1 MSVLPIC
8 SDSTHFIPQIMRDF
22 FKYVLASCVALL
34 LTAGVSISLIIALF
48 TAIAVSGGETESDIE
63 SKSILTL
70 DLSVPITDTPPTI
83 TPDQIIG
90 DVIAGREVTT
100 PISLRTVLDT
110 LDAAANDDRIVG
122 LYIEGIGASGFAT
135 LREVRQGI
143 EQFQASNKPIIAY
156 ETAWNERSY
165 YLISAADE
173 ILLNPSGLLEL
184 NGFSAESMF
193 FAGALEKYGIGVSA
207 IRAGQYKSAIEP
219 FTRSDRSPEEKA
231 QTEELLGELWQEFIE
246 TTASSR
252 DLTATALQNIV
263 DRQGLLLPQEA
274 IEMGLIDGMAYGDEV
289 IGKLHKLTEE
299 ETDESSFRHVSMAD
313 YASDL
318 DRNNSG
324 FGASKP
330 NVAVVYAEGNIV
342 NGEGELGQ
350 IGGDRFARLLRDI
363 RLDKEIEAVVLRVNS
378 PGGSATAADKI
389 AREIQLIKDDKPVIV
404 SMGNLAASGGYLI
417 ATHSDRIFAAPN
429 TITGS
434 IGVFGLFPNFQGIAN
449 RNGITWD
456 VVKTGEYADI
466 GTVSRP
472 PTDDELAIAQR
483 FVDQVYDDFLQN
495 VTDSRPLSRNEL
507 EPIAQGRVW
516 SGIKAQSLG
525 LVDEMGGLEDAIT
538 AAATAA
544 ELGDNWT
551 IEEYPKSL
559 NFEEELLRQL
569 FSSKFRANLGRVLMQ
584 APLSP
589 THETL
594 SHAQGPLSA
603 ADPLSTQWQ
612 RVKVELETV
621 RSLNDPRGVYT
632 RLPIN
637 YVID

>member
-1 MSVLPIC
+1 
-8 SDSTHFIPQIMRDF
+8 MRDF

-34 LTAGVSISLIIALF
+34 LTAGVSISLVIALF
-48 TAIAVSGGETESDIE
+48 TAIAISGGETESEVE
-63 SKSILTL
+63 SNSILTL
-70 DLSVPITDTPPTI
+70 DLSIPITDTPPTV

-90 DVIAGREVTT
+90 GVISGRSVTT
-100 PISLRTVLDT
+100 PMSLRMVLDT
-110 LDAAANDDRIVG
+110 LEAAAEDDRIVG
-122 LYIEGIGASGFAT
+122 LYIEGAGASGFAT
-135 LREVRQGI
+135 LKEVRQGI
-143 EQFQASNKPIIAY
+143 EQFQASNKPVIAY
-156 ETAWNERSY
+156 ETAWNERAY
-165 YLISAADE
+165 YLISVADE

-207 IRAGQYKSAIEP
+207 IRAGQYKSAVEP

-231 QTEELLGELWQEFIE
+231 QTEELLGELWQEFVG
-246 TTASSR
+246 TAAASR
-252 DLTATALQNIV
+252 DLTAESLQAIV
-263 DRQGLLLPQEA
+263 DTQGLLLPQEA
-274 IEMGLIDGMAYGDEV
+274 VETGLIDAITYGDEV
-289 IGKLHKLTEE
+289 IGKLHELTEE
-299 ETDESSFRHVSMAD
+299 DPDESSFRQVSVAS
-313 YASDL
+313 YARDL
-318 DRNNSG
+318 SVSGDSG
-324 FGASKP
+324 FGFSEPK
-330 NVAVVYAEGNIV
+330 VAVVYAEGNIV

-350 IGGDRFARLLRDI
+350 IGGDRFARILREI
-363 RLDKEIEAVVLRVNS
+363 RLDEEIEAVVLRVNS
-378 PGGSATAADKI
+378 PGGSASAADKI
-389 AREIQLIKDDKPVIV
+389 AREIQLIKEDKPVIV

-495 VTDSRPLSRNEL
+495 VADSRPLSRTEL

-516 SGIKAQSLG
+516 SGTKAQSLG
-525 LVDEMGGLEDAIT
+525 LVDEIGGLEDAI
-538 AAATAA
+538 AAAVGDA
-544 ELGDNWT
+544 ELGDDWE

-569 FSSKFRANLGRVLMQ
+569 FSSRLGRSF
-584 APLSP
+584 ARSRFSP
-589 THETL
+589 MA
-594 SHAQGPLSA
+594 SAQEGGSDAQQPASS
-603 ADPLSTQWQ
+603 ADPLTDQWQ

>member
-1 MSVLPIC
+1 
-8 SDSTHFIPQIMRDF
+8 MRDF

-34 LTAGVSISLIIALF
+34 LTAGVSISFVIALF
-48 TAIAVSGGETESDIE
+48 TAIAVSGGETESDVE

-70 DLSVPITDTPPTI
+70 DLSVPITDTPPTV
-83 TPDQIIG
+83 TADQIIS
-90 DVIAGREVTT
+90 DVLSGREVTT
-100 PISLRTVLDT
+100 PVSLRTVLDT

-122 LYIEGIGASGFAT
+122 LYIEGAGTSGFAT

-143 EQFQASNKPIIAY
+143 EQFQASNKPVIAY

-165 YLISAADE
+165 YLISVADE

-207 IRAGQYKSAIEP
+207 IRAGQYKSAVEP
-219 FTRSDRSPEEKA
+219 FTRSNRSPEEKA
-231 QTEELLGELWQEFIE
+231 QTEELLGELWQEFVE

-252 DLTATALQNIV
+252 DLTASALQNIV
-263 DRQGLLLPQEA
+263 DSQGLLLPQEA
-274 IEMGLIDGMAYGDEV
+274 IEAGLIDGMVYGDEV
-289 IGKLHKLTEE
+289 IGKLHELTEE
-299 ETDESSFRHVSMAD
+299 EADESSFRQVSVAD

-318 DRNNSG
+318 DSDNSG
-324 FGASKP
+324 FGVSKA

-350 IGGDRFARLLRDI
+350 IGGDRFARILREI
-363 RLDKEIEAVVLRVNS
+363 RLDKDIKAVVLRVNS
-378 PGGSATAADKI
+378 PGGSAAAADKI
-389 AREIQLIKDDKPVIV
+389 AREIQLIKEDKPVIV

-516 SGIKAQSLG
+516 SGLKAQSLG
-525 LVDEMGGLEDAIT
+525 LVDEMGGLEDAI
-538 AAATAA
+538 AAAAKEA
-544 ELGDNWT
+544 ELGDDWT
-551 IEEYPKSL
+551 LEEYPKSL

-569 FSSKFRANLGRVLMQ
+569 FSSRLTRSLMQ
-584 APLSP
+584 SPLSLLPSTIDHQVNPPDP
-589 THETL
+589 TAST
-594 SHAQGPLSA
+594 
-603 ADPLSTQWQ
+603 DPLSTQWQ

>member
-1 MSVLPIC
+1 
-8 SDSTHFIPQIMRDF
+8 MRDF

-34 LTAGVSISLIIALF
+34 LTAGVGISLFIALL
-48 TAIAVSGGETESDIE
+48 TAIAVSGSEQESDVE
-63 SKSILTL
+63 SNSILTL
-70 DLSVPITDTPPTI
+70 DLSVPITDTPPTV
-83 TPDQIIG
+83 TADQIIS
-90 DVIAGREVTT
+90 DVIAGRQVTT
-100 PISLRTVLDT
+100 PVSLRTVLDT
-110 LDAAANDDRIVG
+110 LEAAAQDDRIVG
-122 LYIEGIGASGFAT
+122 LYIEGAGASGFAT

-143 EQFQASNKPIIAY
+143 EQFQASNKPVIAY

-173 ILLNPSGLLEL
+173 IMLNPSGLLEL

-207 IRAGQYKSAIEP
+207 IRAGQYKSAVEP

-231 QTEELLGELWQEFIE
+231 QTEELLGELWQEFVE
-246 TTASSR
+246 TAATSR
-252 DLTATALQNIV
+252 DLTPNALQTIV
-263 DRQGLLLPQEA
+263 DNQGLLLPQNA
-274 IEMGLIDGMAYGDEV
+274 MDAGLIDAIAYGDEV
-289 IGKLHKLTEE
+289 ISKLHELTEE
-299 ETDESSFRHVSMAD
+299 EPDESSFRQVSVAD
-313 YASDL
+313 YADDVERSTISFGSSDP
-318 DRNNSG
+318 
-324 FGASKP
+324 KI
-330 NVAVVYAEGNIV
+330 AVVYAEGNIV

-350 IGGDRFARLLRDI
+350 IGGDRFARILREI
-363 RLDKEIEAVVLRVNS
+363 RLDKDIEAVVLRVNS
-378 PGGSATAADKI
+378 PGGSASAADKI
-389 AREIQLIKDDKPVIV
+389 AREIQLIQEDKPVIV

-417 ATHSDRIFAAPN
+417 ATHSDQIFAAPN

-472 PTDDELAIAQR
+472 PTEDELAIAQR

-495 VTDSRPLSRNEL
+495 VADSRPLSRTDL

-516 SGIKAQSLG
+516 SGTRAKALG
-525 LVDEMGGLEDAIT
+525 LVDEMGGLEDAIA

-544 ELGDNWT
+544 ELGDDWD
-551 IEEYPKSL
+551 IDEYPKSL

-569 FSSKFRANLGRVLMQ
+569 FSSKLTRPLLRSR
-584 APLSP
+584 LSP
-589 THETL
+589 FSEATTVAGG
-594 SHAQGPLSA
+594 SHHDSAQAS
-603 ADPLSTQWQ
+603 DPLATQWQ

-637 YVID
+637 YIID